1 MLECP
6 ACNKQFDVDIDV
18 LSIHIASHFG
28 EGQDPLAGWTRSSL
42 EQIEDTCT
50 NAVAGST
57 GTKRKAIVIDD
68 RTPEQDTNEL
78 QPVNVS

>member
-18 LSIHIASHFG
+18 LTIHIASHFG
-28 EGQDPLAGWTRSSL
+28 EGQDPLGGLSL
-42 EQIEDTCT
+42 EQTEACST
-50 NAVAGST
+50 NIVAGST

-68 RTPEQDTNEL
+68 RTPEQEL
-78 QPVNVS
+78 QPVNIS